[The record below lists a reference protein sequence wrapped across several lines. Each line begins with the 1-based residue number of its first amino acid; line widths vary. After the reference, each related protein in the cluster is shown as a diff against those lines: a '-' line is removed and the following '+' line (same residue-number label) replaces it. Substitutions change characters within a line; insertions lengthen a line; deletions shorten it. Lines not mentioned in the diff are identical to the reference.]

1 MDVRLKQC
9 LALINRSLDYHPDDT
24 NLLQA
29 RNILSGL
36 VNGYNVVEDSYG
48 ICCWRI
54 LD

>member
-1 MDVRLKQC
+1 MNVQLKQC
-9 LALINRSLDYHPDDT
+9 LTLINRSLDYHPDDI

-36 VNGYNVVEDSYG
+36 VSGYNVVEDSYG
-48 ICCWRI
+48 ICCWKI

>member
-9 LALINRSLDYHPDDT
+9 LTLINRSLNYHPDDI

-29 RNILSGL
+29 RNILYGL
-36 VNGYNVVEDSYG
+36 VNGYNVIENSHG
-48 ICCWRI
+48 ICCWKI